1 MDEIIT
7 PVSAETHRVKEVQ
20 RYKPAKSVAGGAEE
34 KSDKAAENQQSR
46 KENKVIKAGELA
58 EKANRRVRLFTTKIE
73 FLYDSEHQRSIIIV
87 KDKETGEVI
96 RQIPP
101 KEMASLMEKMD
112 EIEGIIFNRS
122 I

>member
-7 PVSAETHRVKEVQ
+7 PVSVEANRVKEVQ
-20 RYKPAKSVAGGAEE
+20 RYKPAKAVAGDAEE
-34 KSDKAAENQQSR
+34 KSNKAAEKQQEQQE
-46 KENKVIKAGELA
+46 KKVVNAGQLA
-58 EKANRRVRLFTTKIE
+58 EQANKRVRLFTTKIE
-73 FLYDSEHQRSIIIV
+73 FLYDSEHHRSVIIV
-87 KDKETGEVI
+87 KDKETGEII

-101 KEMASLMEKMD
+101 KEMASLMDKMD